1 LTKNE
6 LIVNIITSC
15 FQKGDFEMEN
25 ITENQLAQDLEFRIA
40 SHISRG
46 NLKALNIITEY
57 HMEEVRQIRD
67 YMLSFVKDNVNNP
80 WALNQ
85 YFHMAVAELKINL
98 VDLLVPG
105 TKVVSSKEESLRI
118 AM

>member
-1 LTKNE
+1 
-6 LIVNIITSC
+6 
-15 FQKGDFEMEN
+15 MEN
-25 ITENQLAQDLEFRIA
+25 ILENQIATDLEVRIA

-46 NLKALNIITEY
+46 NMNALKVITEY
-57 HMEEVRQIRD
+57 HMDEVRQIRD

-85 YFHMAVAELKINL
+85 YFHMAVSELKINL
-98 VDLLVPG
+98 VDLLIPG
-105 TKVVSSKEESLRI
+105 TKIISEKENAVKL

>member
-1 LTKNE
+1 
-6 LIVNIITSC
+6 
-15 FQKGDFEMEN
+15 MEN
-25 ITENQLAQDLEFRIA
+25 IVENQIAKDLEFRIA

-46 NLKALNIITEY
+46 NMNALKIITEY

-67 YMLSFVKDNVNNP
+67 YMLSFVKDSINNP

-105 TKVVSSKEESLRI
+105 TKVVNVKEEAVRI
-118 AM
+118 VM

>member
-1 LTKNE
+1 
-6 LIVNIITSC
+6 
-15 FQKGDFEMEN
+15 MEN
-25 ITENQLAQDLEFRIA
+25 IIENQLAQDLEFRIA

-67 YMLSFVKDNVNNP
+67 YMLSFVKDSLSNP

-85 YFHMAVAELKINL
+85 YFHMALSELKINL

-105 TKVVSSKEESLRI
+105 TKIVSQKEEIAKI

>member
-1 LTKNE
+1 
-6 LIVNIITSC
+6 
-15 FQKGDFEMEN
+15 MEN
-25 ITENQLAQDLEFRIA
+25 IVENQLAKDLEVRIA

-46 NLKALNIITEY
+46 NMNALKIITEY

-67 YMLSFVKDNVNNP
+67 YMLSFVKDSINNP

>member
-1 LTKNE
+1 ME
-6 LIVNIITSC
+6 QIV
-15 FQKGDFEMEN
+15 
-25 ITENQLAQDLEFRIA
+25 ENQIANDLEFRIA

-46 NLKALNIITEY
+46 NLNALKVITEY

-67 YMLSFVKDNVNNP
+67 YMLSFVKDGLNNP

-85 YFHMAVAELKINL
+85 YFHMAISELKINL
-98 VDLLVPG
+98 VDLLTPG
-105 TKVVSSKEESLRI
+105 TKIVSQKENTAKI

>member
-1 LTKNE
+1 
-6 LIVNIITSC
+6 
-15 FQKGDFEMEN
+15 MEN
-25 ITENQLAQDLEFRIA
+25 TLENQLAIDLEFRIA

-46 NLKALNIITEY
+46 NMNALKVITEY

-67 YMLSFVKDNVNNP
+67 YMLSFVKDSINNP

-85 YFHMAVAELKINL
+85 YFHMAVVELKINL
-98 VDLLVPG
+98 VDLLAPG
-105 TKVVSSKEESLRI
+105 TKVVSSNEESLRV

>member
-1 LTKNE
+1 
-6 LIVNIITSC
+6 
-15 FQKGDFEMEN
+15 MEN
-25 ITENQLAQDLEFRIA
+25 IVENQLAKDLEFRIA

-46 NLKALNIITEY
+46 NMNALKVITEY
-57 HMEEVRQIRD
+57 HMNEVRQIRD
-67 YMLSFVKDNVNNP
+67 YMLSFVSDSLNNP

-85 YFHMAVAELKINL
+85 YFHMAVSELKINL